1 MATLLIHTPK
11 KTERNQRNPYSP
23 EDLKGRVIKRPALR
37 SSSLLPTDKKRFN
50 KATSIADTWDGG
62 ENEWKDTVGSLS
74 PKHYIFW
81 TKPERRGSPLRQDTS
96 GSNAGRQAIGERL
109 TRRGSPS
116 LSAKTVSSLCSRM
129 VMGGQGSQTTASK
142 KPASSS
148 RTQQPTSSRPEPC
161 SNPSCHPTG
170 RRRRRRRRRGRRR
183 TGQRRRR

>member
-1 MATLLIHTPK
+1 MATSLIHTPK

-23 EDLKGRVIKRPALR
+23 EDLKKRVIKRPALH

-50 KATSIADTWDGG
+50 KATSITDTWDGG
-62 ENEWKDTVGSLS
+62 QNERKDTVGSLS

-116 LSAKTVSSLCSRM
+116 LPRPYHLYVPVWLWLWEDKVLRRRPQRNLRQVPVHYSQLHQ
-129 VMGGQGSQTTASK
+129 GQNWH
-142 KPASSS
+142 
-148 RTQQPTSSRPEPC
+148 

-170 RRRRRRRRRGRRR
+170 
-183 TGQRRRR
+183 QRRR